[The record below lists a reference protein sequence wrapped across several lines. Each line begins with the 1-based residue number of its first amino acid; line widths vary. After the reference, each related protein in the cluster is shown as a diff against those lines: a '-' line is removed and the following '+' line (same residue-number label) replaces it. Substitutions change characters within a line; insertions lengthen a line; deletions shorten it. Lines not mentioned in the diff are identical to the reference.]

1 MCYELKELFN
11 KKSPNKNTA
20 MNNYFLFMM
29 NNFETEIAIM
39 GTKLALCSYKLQID
53 PDDIACFDDFHSKY
67 GKYITA
73 ASGQ

>member
-1 MCYELKELFN
+1 
-11 KKSPNKNTA
+11 
-20 MNNYFLFMM
+20 MM